1 MLYINQETTGF
12 KVARHQDA
20 NVTSMVMRS
29 QLTEKTITLVAG
41 EDFDVTVGNSFY
53 TIQLHQPIN
62 TAVGQYTYN
71 LMDENAVIESGY
83 VQFGQID
90 TRTQVS
96 YETNNE
102 TKEYNA

>member
-12 KVARHQDA
+12 KVARHQAA

-29 QLTEKTITLVAG
+29 PLTEKTITLIAG

-53 TIQLHQPIN
+53 IIQLHQPIN
-62 TAVGQYTYN
+62 TSIGQYTYN
-71 LMDENAVIESGY
+71 LMDGDTVIETGY
-83 VQFGQID
+83 VQFGQMN
-90 TRTQVS
+90 TRAQVS
-96 YETNNE
+96 YETDNE